1 MQLDDK
7 PPGEHE
13 HPDSEYDGYRYPK
26 HKKGDFRKDTR
37 KHEKHDP
44 CKDDEDEPSDDL
56 PFPRAIPSSTKDYGR
71 ALKSF
76 GVHKLFTAESIGH
89 LRMREADR
97 REPLEDLCQG
107 MLYGSGRAPGLERL
121 VADLESRGHVPERI
135 IGILIRFG
143 QLRESLQLLVEV
155 GVDPRPMQEGMISL
169 SERLG
174 ALLQEHSRE
183 VTQALED
190 EASATAQRLKA
201 MIDKER
207 SREPVP
213 KNWFPLKGPQ
223 QFDQFLRELDSA
235 QYLRSA
241 LRYLDFQADISPW
254 VEFAPEHSR
263 KISFLVTEAARR
275 RGRADE
281 GFYPDGFWWRALEK
295 SERESEPA
303 EKFVETFRGK
313 AMWEWLAVVALVGI
327 AFSVVGFLALSWGVV
342 RSVGLCT
349 IIIVIA
355 IVLSLALISVMHKE
369 VRVSDRKIE
378 YWVGGKKR
386 FEALW
391 KDVTSVRIW
400 KKRKYVSA
408 YDRYDWGTR
417 RDRDWDL
424 NGDGRMDIVDLGL
437 EISDFFTDL
446 PPADI
451 EPRVEYGMVIR
462 SKDDRLELKS
472 GLGFSPWTIQRIFEA
487 VARARRAHPHVRL
500 TDTRG
505 RRRDW

>member
-1 MQLDDK
+1 MQ
-7 PPGEHE
+7 PPCIFTEYY
-13 HPDSEYDGYRYPK
+13 DSDSNK
-26 HKKGDFRKDTR
+26 AFRG
-37 KHEKHDP
+37 HN
-44 CKDDEDEPSDDL
+44 
-56 PFPRAIPSSTKDYGR
+56 
-71 ALKSF
+71 
-76 GVHKLFTAESIGH
+76 VFTAEPIMRSE
-89 LRMREADR
+89 MREADR
-97 REPLEDLCQG
+97 RVQLETECRD
-107 MLYGSGRAPGLERL
+107 MLHGSGRAPGLEQL
-121 VADLESRGHVPERI
+121 VDDLESRGHVPERI
-135 IGILIRFG
+135 VGILIRFG
-143 QLRESLQLLVEV
+143 RLRESLQLLTEM
-155 GVDPRPMQEGMISL
+155 GVNARPMRKSMISL

-174 ALLQEHSRE
+174 ALLQEHWRE
-183 VTQALED
+183 VTQALGD

-201 MIDKER
+201 TIDKER
-207 SREPVP
+207 SRKPVP

-241 LRYLDFQADISPW
+241 LRYVDFQADISPW
-254 VEFAPEHSR
+254 VDFAPENSK

-281 GFYPDGFWWRALEK
+281 GFYPEGFWWRAPER
-295 SERESEPA
+295 SEREGEPA

-313 AMWEWLAVVALVGI
+313 AMWEWLAVVALIGTV
-327 AFSVVGFLALSWGVV
+327 FSVVGFLALSWGVV

-378 YWVGGKKR
+378 YLVGGRKR

-391 KDVTSVRIW
+391 KEVTSVRIW

-408 YDRYDWGTR
+408 YDREYLGTGWGRDWGSDW
-417 RDRDWDL
+417 DRTWDL

-446 PPADI
+446 PPADV

-462 SKDDRLELKS
+462 TKDDRLELKS

-487 VARARRAHPHVRL
+487 VARAKGAYPHMRV
-500 TDTRG
+500 TDARG